1 MAALWRSRAAS
12 SKLLNLIRP
21 SASKAFPNLSTAAT
35 DVADRQPYSMVLAAN
50 DMKVGTII
58 RNMDLRPDQSG
69 KLSLRGGIMN
79 DTVLDINSQIGSC
92 MPLSAMRIG
101 TMIHNIE
108 MRPGQGGK
116 LVRSAGTSAKILKEP
131 TSRYVLV
138 KMPSGTK
145 KLIDT
150 RCKAT
155 IGQVSNPSHGAKELR
170 KAGHSRWLGR
180 RPTVRGIA
188 MNPVDHPHG
197 GGEGKSKSGGSHGRG
212 SRTPWGKPTK
222 GGYKTGPLKRRK

>member
-1 MAALWRSRAAS
+1 MAVLWRSRAAS
-12 SKLLNLIRP
+12 SKLLNLLRP
-21 SASKAFPNLSTAAT
+21 SMTNAFRNYSSAT
-35 DVADRQPYSMVLAAN
+35 DYSDTQPYSLVIASNKME
-50 DMKVGTII
+50 VGTII
-58 RNMDLRPDQSG
+58 RNMDMKPDQAA
-69 KLSLRGGIMN
+69 KEYGGITN
-79 DTVLDINSQIGSC
+79 DMQYRDINEQIGSC

-116 LVRSAGTSAKILKEP
+116 LVRAAGTCAKILKEP
-131 TSRYVLV
+131 TSQYVLV
-138 KMPSGTK
+138 KLPSGVE

-150 RCKAT
+150 RCRAT
-155 IGQVSNPSHGAKELR
+155 IGQVSNLSHGSKQLR

-180 RPTVRGIA
+180 RPTVRGVA

-197 GGEGKSKSGGSHGRG
+197 GGEGKSKSSGSHGKC

-222 GGYKTGPLKRRK
+222 SGYKTGPLKRKK